1 LVRVGITVPF
11 TVIVGA
17 TVVITARSFESA
29 VELPVRV
36 LKITVEFSVEASKVM
51 MVLVMIFIMSRHK
64 RRKEQQSC
72 QRQNGAESFLQ
83 TRLHTQLLSVRFLLS
98 IPTLERQK
106 GRTRQSLIDQRGTSW
121 IERLESRR
129 GILCMHRFRWSRYTT
144 PWTILLGCAL
154 AAASLSAAEDRG
166 FVHPDQATTYIDPVT
181 RSEITVLIDQYLGGT
196 SDLTIARLTLPPGVD
211 IPDHVHQSTE
221 IFYILAG
228 ELEQTSEGTV
238 KNLTPG
244 MACVVPANTTTR
256 HRVISKEPVH
266 ALVIWTPAGE
276 EKRITADWQKK
287 PSAAKE

>member
-1 LVRVGITVPF
+1 
-11 TVIVGA
+11 
-17 TVVITARSFESA
+17 
-29 VELPVRV
+29 
-36 LKITVEFSVEASKVM
+36 

-106 GRTRQSLIDQRGTSW
+106 GRTCQSLIDQRGTSW

-196 SDLTIARLTLPPGVD
+196 SDLTIARLTLPPRGRYSGPRPPID
-211 IPDHVHQSTE
+211 RDLLHPCRGARTDKRRN
-221 IFYILAG
+221 G
-228 ELEQTSEGTV
+228 EKPHPRDGMCGPSEHD
-238 KNLTPG
+238 NP
-244 MACVVPANTTTR
+244 P
-256 HRVISKEPVH
+256 
-266 ALVIWTPAGE
+266 
-276 EKRITADWQKK
+276 
-287 PSAAKE
+287 